1 MVDRTSTQPQV
12 DSAPRRAWL
21 QTTLSWPT
29 FNKLGVKC
37 ANPCS
42 RVQGVDSEL
51 VTKPVFVGLD
61 AASSESGDAWEG
73 FLTGLG
79 ERGLRCP
86 LLVISDGAAGL
97 IGALERTMGAALR
110 QRCLV
115 HRARN
120 VLAKVPKNAQAQ
132 VKADYW
138 AIFDVPD
145 KIEPGLDAVGY
156 VQKRI
161 DSFEK
166 RWRDSYP
173 AAVRCLLDD
182 RDSLTVYLRFP
193 REHWTRVRHSN
204 FIERSF
210 GETRRRV
217 KVIGRLPGEHCC
229 LKLVWAVLDRALAG
243 WRGFTMTPAGLRLL
257 ADLRRSLHDPPARLP
272 QRNSEVHTETG
283 VAPTDSVAIA

>member
-1 MVDRTSTQPQV
+1 
-12 DSAPRRAWL
+12 
-21 QTTLSWPT
+21 
-29 FNKLGVKC
+29 
-37 ANPCS
+37 
-42 RVQGVDSEL
+42 
-51 VTKPVFVGLD
+51 
-61 AASSESGDAWEG
+61 
-73 FLTGLG
+73 
-79 ERGLRCP
+79 
-86 LLVISDGAAGL
+86 
-97 IGALERTMGAALR
+97 
-110 QRCLV
+110 
-115 HRARN
+115 

-204 FIERSF
+204 FIVIWSSF
-210 GETRRRV
+210 EGVFDVRHAALRCRVLRDGRGYLQSSRRQ
-217 KVIGRLPGEHCC
+217 
-229 LKLVWAVLDRALAG
+229 
-243 WRGFTMTPAGLRLL
+243 T
-257 ADLRRSLHDPPARLP
+257 LRRDDASCPSHL
-272 QRNSEVHTETG
+272 TG
-283 VAPTDSVAIA
+283 LVA

>member
-1 MVDRTSTQPQV
+1 
-12 DSAPRRAWL
+12 
-21 QTTLSWPT
+21 
-29 FNKLGVKC
+29 
-37 ANPCS
+37 
-42 RVQGVDSEL
+42 
-51 VTKPVFVGLD
+51 
-61 AASSESGDAWEG
+61 
-73 FLTGLG
+73 
-79 ERGLRCP
+79 
-86 LLVISDGAAGL
+86 
-97 IGALERTMGAALR
+97 MGAALR

-145 KIEPGLDAVGY
+145 TIEPGLDAVGY

-204 FIERSF
+204 FIVIWSPRGSVF
-210 GETRRRV
+210 DVRHAALRCLVVRGGRGYLQSSRRQSVWRDDASGT
-217 KVIGRLPGEHCC
+217 GRLTG
-229 LKLVWAVLDRALAG
+229 LVA
-243 WRGFTMTPAGLRLL
+243 
-257 ADLRRSLHDPPARLP
+257 
-272 QRNSEVHTETG
+272 
-283 VAPTDSVAIA
+283 